1 MEWNNILFE
10 PAASVLDNK
19 PTQVRV
25 GAVQW
30 QMREFSSVEAAL
42 QQIEYFVDALSDY
55 QSDFAVFPELF
66 NAPLMGLQDRAAQQ
80 DQMGAIRFWPASPSA
95 LSLNCRVW
103 RSLTTLISLAA
114 R

>member
-1 MEWNNILFE
+1 FE
-10 PAASVLDNK
+10 PAENVLDTR

-30 QMREFSSVEAAL
+30 QMREFASVEAAL

-66 NAPLMGLQDRAAQQ
+66 TTPLMG
-80 DQMGAIRFWPASPSA
+80 
-95 LSLNCRVW
+95 
-103 RSLTTLISLAA
+103 
-114 R
+114 